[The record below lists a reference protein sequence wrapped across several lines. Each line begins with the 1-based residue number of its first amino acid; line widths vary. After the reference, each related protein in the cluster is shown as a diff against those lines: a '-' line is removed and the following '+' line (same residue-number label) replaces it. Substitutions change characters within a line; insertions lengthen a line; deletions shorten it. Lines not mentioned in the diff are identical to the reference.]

1 MPRPGLRT
9 RLLAGTIAVA
19 AGAVAATSWLA
30 VQGTTTSIAQQE
42 RSVRESYSAAYS
54 AVVDYAATH
63 TDWAQVGPVLAD
75 VAQQSGT
82 RVVVTPVGGKPVE
95 SSPAAG
101 QPAGGPSV
109 ALDPLAIDNSLAG
122 SRYPDGID
130 PSVVGPFQLST
141 AEHAD
146 LEVLVEKAVTCLEA
160 HHIKADIAEVSSGRP
175 YLRVPEDRVPK
186 DCHVLLADGNGFVGF
201 EDSPKVMPTR
211 TEQAA
216 LSQLSASM
224 KQCVGGSAPVELQL
238 TGTGEVITVPADD
251 PRQRTCL
258 LDARRQQ
265 LRPYVAPA
273 AVLSV
278 TPLGDNAQ
286 AGVGLSSAG
295 VLQIAGVAAIVV
307 LLTVGVAMLLASRVI
322 RPVHA
327 LTEATR
333 RMRAGDGEARA
344 ATTARWEIAEL
355 TAAFNEMA
363 EHVARTDRQR
373 KDLVSDIS
381 HELRTPLGTI
391 RGWLVA
397 AHDGLADLDR
407 ELVSSLLEETVLLEH
422 LVDDLG
428 DLALADAGQLR
439 LEPVEVN
446 LGDLLRHVAAS
457 GDGRVTVEAP
467 AELPLVADPVR
478 LRQVVGNLVANAERH
493 TPADGRITVSARQ
506 DGSWVVV
513 AVADTGSGI
522 AAEDLPHVFDR
533 FWRAEKSRSRRTGG
547 SGLGLA
553 IVRHLVEAHGG
564 TVGVTST
571 LGVGSTFTVRLPVSK
586 DPS

>member
-9 RLLAGTIAVA
+9 RLLAGTVLVA

-42 RSVRESYSAAYS
+42 SSVRESYSLAYS
-54 AVVDYAATH
+54 GLVDYAATH
-63 TDWAQVGPVLAD
+63 TDWSSVGPVLTDLAR
-75 VAQQSGT
+75 QSGT
-82 RVVVTPVGGKPVE
+82 RVVVTPVGGRPIE
-95 SSPAAG
+95 SSPA
-101 QPAGGPSV
+101 PAGGQRTAEPSI
-109 ALDPLAIDNSLAG
+109 ALDPLAIDNTLAD
-122 SRYPDGID
+122 SHFPDGVA
-130 PSVVGPFQLST
+130 PSVVGPFLLGT

-146 LEVLVEKAVTCLEA
+146 LEALVEKAAACLQA
-160 HHIKADIAEVSSGRP
+160 HHLTAPIAEVPSGRP
-175 YLRVPEDRVPK
+175 YLRIPEDRMPK
-186 DCHVLLADGNGFVGF
+186 DCHVVLTDGNGLVGF
-201 EDSPKVMPTR
+201 EDSPAITPTR

-216 LSQLSASM
+216 LTQLSDSM
-224 KQCVGGSAPVELQL
+224 KACTAVVKLQL
-238 TGTGEVITVPADD
+238 TGAGEIATVPEND

-265 LRPYVAPA
+265 LRPFVAPA

-278 TPLGDNAQ
+278 TPLGANAQ
-286 AGVGLSSAG
+286 ASVSLPAAG
-295 VLQIAGVAAIVV
+295 ALRIAGVAAIVL

-333 RMRAGDGEARA
+333 RMRAGDGAARA

-373 KDLVSDIS
+373 KELVSDIS

-407 ELVSSLLEETVLLEH
+407 DLVSSLLAETELLAH

-439 LEPVEVN
+439 LDPVEVD
-446 LGDLLRHVAAS
+446 LAGLLRHLAAA

-467 AELPLVADPVR
+467 DELPLVADPVR

-493 TPADGRITVSARQ
+493 TPPDGRITVSARRT
-506 DGSWVVV
+506 DSWVVV

-547 SGLGLA
+547 GGLGLA

-564 TVGVTST
+564 AVGVTST
-571 LGVGSTFTVRLPVSK
+571 PGVGSTFTVRLPVSK
-586 DPS
+586 ELS